1 MPDAALAALFD
12 ALAAAQ
18 RGVPESMLKEAS
30 NPGVTNAE
38 GVYTWLLMHTGDL
51 VHRAAVADQPEWGV
65 DAISGKV
72 GQIKRVLDH
81 GYGVG
86 REVEEQIRGN
96 YRHRAASG
104 QALPPFD
111 EFRREAAA
119 AGERYA
125 AAYEALRPVTLIQRL
140 GRDAAV
146 AVGRMDWDAARR
158 LIDRLWELDR
168 SDELVRLYHQPEE
181 PGAEPPPGGP
191 ARLT

>member
-86 REVEEQIRGN
+86 REVEEQIRGG
-96 YRHRAASG
+96 RRRG
-104 QALPPFD
+104 AL
-111 EFRREAAA
+111 RRRLRGAA
-119 AGERYA
+119 AGHPDP
-125 AAYEALRPVTLIQRL
+125 ALGPRRGGRRRPHGL
-140 GRDAAV
+140 GRRAPPH
-146 AVGRMDWDAARR
+146 
-158 LIDRLWELDR
+158 R
-168 SDELVRLYHQPEE
+168 SALGTR
-181 PGAEPPPGGP
+181 
-191 ARLT
+191 